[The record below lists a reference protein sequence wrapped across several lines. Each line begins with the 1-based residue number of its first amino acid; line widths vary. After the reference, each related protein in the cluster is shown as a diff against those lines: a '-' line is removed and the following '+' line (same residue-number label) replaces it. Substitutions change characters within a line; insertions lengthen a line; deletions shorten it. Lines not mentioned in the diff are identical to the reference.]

1 MGQVKKAFM
10 DWCEKHD
17 KALNDFISRCDEAQ
31 ARQDL
36 DEAQWQKEY
45 DEWLDDVVAESFAR
59 DAQWTEIQR
68 RFDAGE
74 QL

>member
-1 MGQVKKAFM
+1 MGQTKKAYM

-17 KALNDFISRCDEAQ
+17 KNPNEDEMQ
-31 ARQDL
+31 AMQDL

-59 DAQWTEIQR
+59 DAQWTDIQR